1 MGMIRAEYI
10 HHTFE
15 GAVRNLDGSYS
26 CPNTLQTGCY
36 GITGEEVLDS
46 LSNIVY
52 NISSTNTFW
61 EDLALLF
68 GIAACFK
75 LLFVAVSYSKC
86 FRVKTIGAPSS
97 AQKLSVEKPTVAPD
111 AEGSKVSTA
120 PGADAGNL
128 SAEAD

>member
-61 EDLALLF
+61 EDLALLL

-86 FRVKTIGAPSS
+86 FRVKTIGAPSG
-97 AQKLSVEKPTVAPD
+97 APKFRVEKPTATPG
-111 AEGSKVSTA
+111 AEGSEASIS

-128 SAEAD
+128 PVE